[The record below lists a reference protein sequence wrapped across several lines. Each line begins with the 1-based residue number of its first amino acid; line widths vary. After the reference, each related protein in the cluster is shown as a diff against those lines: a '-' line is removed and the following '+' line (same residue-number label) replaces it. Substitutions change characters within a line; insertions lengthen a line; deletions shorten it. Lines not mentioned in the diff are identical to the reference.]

1 MYNIGDRIVHPIHG
15 AGTIDDITSRVI
27 DGKTLDYYILKLPT
41 GSMTIMVPVATSAEI
56 GIRDVITRELADE
69 LISLIPS
76 LEAEDT
82 TNWNKRY
89 RENTA
94 RIKTGDLREVVCVIK
109 SLSSRD
115 MKSGLSTGE
124 RKMLHTA
131 RQILISELSLAKEM
145 SFSEIEEL
153 INPLFLQTD
162 R

>member
-41 GSMTIMVPVATSAEI
+41 GNMTIMVPVATSAEI

-69 LISLIPS
+69 LISIIPS
-76 LEAEDT
+76 LEIEDT

-109 SLSSRD
+109 SLSARD
-115 MKSGLSTGE
+115 VKSGLSTGE

>member
-27 DGKTLDYYILKLPT
+27 DGKTIDYYILKLPT

>member
-1 MYNIGDRIVHPIHG
+1 MYSIGDRIVHPVHG

-41 GSMTIMVPVATSAEI
+41 GNMTIMVPVATSTEI

-69 LISLIPS
+69 LISIIPS
-76 LEAEDT
+76 LEIEDT

-109 SLSSRD
+109 SLSARD
-115 MKSGLSTGE
+115 VKSGLSTGE